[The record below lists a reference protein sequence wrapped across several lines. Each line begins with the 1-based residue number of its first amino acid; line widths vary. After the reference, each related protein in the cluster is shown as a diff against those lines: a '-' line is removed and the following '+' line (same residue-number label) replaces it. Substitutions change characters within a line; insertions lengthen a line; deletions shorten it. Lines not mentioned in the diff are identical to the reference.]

1 MADVIYGGHSIIDQT
16 HEEIPQR
23 FLTKE
28 NADKSFIFLI
38 FNRNLYYSPV
48 DGGLN
53 SGIECTTLLITEL
66 GNGILTGITEKAL
79 KHNFVANVRFSPP
92 KIENF

>member
-1 MADVIYGGHSIIDQT
+1 MADVIHGGHSIIDQT

-38 FNRNLYYSPV
+38 FNLNLYYKINCSRRAPTTMKEV
-48 DGGLN
+48 DLDVED
-53 SGIECTTLLITEL
+53 SDDKMECHECETEVVTLKANIQKRT
-66 GNGILTGITEKAL
+66 IL
-79 KHNFVANVRFSPP
+79 
-92 KIENF
+92 